1 MKQLDEV
8 DMRMTISED
17 SQFMGGCERS
27 FAGRL
32 WKTLGFLVF
41 KGKNQPKPI
50 RFGLKFLKIKIF
62 NLVRFLIQTEL
73 KYKHP

>member
-8 DMRMTISED
+8 DMRMTISEEL
-17 SQFMGGCERS
+17 SVYGSCERS

-41 KGKNQPKPI
+41 KAKKLI
-50 RFGLKFLKIKIF
+50 RTDLIRVKIF
-62 NLVRFLIQTEL
+62 
-73 KYKHP
+73 

>member
-41 KGKNQPKPI
+41 KAKKTRG
-50 RFGLKFLKIKIF
+50 
-62 NLVRFLIQTEL
+62 E
-73 KYKHP
+73 